1 MEMEKGTKIPQDA
14 PQPPLAGIVY
24 GEIAY
29 WVLLVGVLI
38 AVIGIGIYLVSDGYV
53 KQDCLLDKLWDGETA
68 ETIWQGCAGLEE
80 TPEGHWYLD
89 KLSKADAL
97 AMGGIALGCLSAVVG
112 MWGASIAMFRSKEKL
127 YVAFALVIAMVL
139 TLSALGIIALE
150 H

>member
-1 MEMEKGTKIPQDA
+1 MEMEKETQIPQDA

-29 WVLLVGVLI
+29 WVLLIGMVIAIVGL
-38 AVIGIGIYLVSDGYV
+38 GIYLVSDGYV

-68 ETIWQGCAGLEE
+68 ETIWQSCAGVEE
-80 TPEGHWYLD
+80 TPHGHWYLD

-97 AMGGIALGCLSAVVG
+97 AMGGIALGCLAAVVG
-112 MWGASIAMFRSKEKL
+112 MWGASLAMFRSREKL
-127 YVAFALVIAMVL
+127 YVLFALIIAVVL